1 MGDPTIFF
9 LRILA
14 ALEESRRRHAAL
26 EIKRH
31 AHLIREAAAYEAGR
45 TDDRRT
51 AAEHPAGMTLP
62 TTAAPSTAS

>member
-1 MGDPTIFF
+1 MGDPTVFF
-9 LRILA
+9 LRMLA
-14 ALEESRRRHAAL
+14 ALEKSRQRHAAL

-31 AHLIREAAAYEAGR
+31 AHLIREAAAYEADR

-51 AAEHPAGMTLP
+51 AAELPAGMTLP